1 MSFIKQHLRN
11 KLSTTKNL
19 FFVNKYIH
27 FCKQYKI
34 VHTSMTDLIRHFN
47 TSTFV
52 NNATNVE
59 AIDELNFALA
69 LHGNADIL
77 YTLQKELFDITELD
91 MMAVK
96 EPTLGHPDKINTYRN
111 VFRFILLPYAVN
123 NKFAVETRINFSQNN
138 GVGVIKNR
146 GSSPIIYSDSKWVNP
161 IFMSM
166 VLESCNLKISLREN
180 IINSRRDAIYI
191 QYSDLI
197 INKHLL
203 RNEASMF
210 FNMFSNIPS
219 MKDNGIFKVPTDY
232 VKTIYRMYANKFYKL
247 YEQNPLIEFEAI
259 LQPEGL

>member
-146 GSSPIIYSDSKWVNP
+146 GASPIIYSDSKWVNP

-166 VLESCNLKISLREN
+166 ILESCNLKISLCEN
-180 IINSRRDAIYI
+180 IINSRRTVIYI

-197 INKHLL
+197 INKQ
-203 RNEASMF
+203 ASMF
-210 FNMFSNIPS
+210 FNTSS
-219 MKDNGIFKVPTDY
+219 MKNNGIFKIPTNY
-232 VKTIYRMYANKFYKL
+232 VQTAYKMYANKFYKL